1 MSLFTTTPSEMG
13 KEIATRFRSFI
24 EDELTQL
31 EQRAESIKK
40 LIKEHEHD
48 IAELNMNLS
57 TVKSAKSECESEC
70 KDIEEQIRRKKSEI
84 TGVDFI
90 EEAVTSYSSGR
101 KKRKETATPPITP
114 MSTPNKKRAVTAAAA
129 EPVGTTGKNSNNKKR
144 ESEANSNT
152 PVKTFSRDN
161 LGRFGKKESSGDG
174 AKNTVNKDANK
185 DKQKNKNQT
194 SKKDDTSD
202 STSESEDDISSSD
215 EESDDSDDDY
225 EDGNKAKRNK
235 KNATEGKTSKSK
247 GGRGKKK

>member
-1 MSLFTTTPSEMG
+1 MG

-31 EQRAESIKK
+31 EQRADSIKK

-57 TVKSAKSECESEC
+57 TVKCAKSECETEC
-70 KDIEEQIRRKKSEI
+70 KDLEEQIRRKKSEI
-84 TGVDFI
+84 TGVDYI

-101 KKRKETATPPITP
+101 KKRKESATPPITP
-114 MSTPNKKRAVTAAAA
+114 MSTPNKKRAATAAATATATAAA

-174 AKNTVNKDANK
+174 AKNTVNKDTNK

-202 STSESEDDISSSD
+202 DTSESEDDISSN

-225 EDGNKAKRNK
+225 EDETKAKRNK
-235 KNATEGKTSKSK
+235 KNAIEGKTSKST

>member
-1 MSLFTTTPSEMG
+1 MG

-31 EQRAESIKK
+31 EQRADSIKK

-57 TVKSAKSECESEC
+57 TVKSAKSECESEY

-84 TGVDFI
+84 TGVDYI

-101 KKRKETATPPITP
+101 KKRKESATPPITP
-114 MSTPNKKRAVTAAAA
+114 MSTPNKKRAAAAA
-129 EPVGTTGKNSNNKKR
+129 ATTEPVGTTGKNSNNKKR

-152 PVKTFSRDN
+152 PVKTFSRDS
-161 LGRFGKKESSGDG
+161 LGRFGKKESPGDG
-174 AKNTVNKDANK
+174 SKNNVNKGTNK

-202 STSESEDDISSSD
+202 DTSESEDDISSSN

-225 EDGNKAKRNK
+225 DDGTKAKRNK
-235 KNATEGKTSKSK
+235 KNAIEGKTSKSK

>member
-1 MSLFTTTPSEMG
+1 MG

-57 TVKSAKSECESEC
+57 TVKSAKSECETEC
-70 KDIEEQIRRKKSEI
+70 KDLEEQIRRKKSEI
-84 TGVDFI
+84 TGVDYI

-101 KKRKETATPPITP
+101 KKRKESATPPITP
-114 MSTPNKKRAVTAAAA
+114 MSTPNKKRAATAATAAAA

-144 ESEANSNT
+144 ESQANSDT

-174 AKNTVNKDANK
+174 AKNTVNKD
-185 DKQKNKNQT
+185 KQKNKNQT

-202 STSESEDDISSSD
+202 DTSESEDDISSSN

-225 EDGNKAKRNK
+225 EDGTKAKRNK
-235 KNATEGKTSKSK
+235 KNAIEGKTSKSK

>member
-1 MSLFTTTPSEMG
+1 MG
-13 KEIATRFRSFI
+13 KEIAFRFRSVI

-31 EQRAESIKK
+31 EQRSESIQK
-40 LIKEHEHD
+40 LIKEHEND

-57 TVKSAKSECESEC
+57 TVKSAKSECETEC
-70 KDIEEQIRRKKSEI
+70 KDIEEQITRKKSEI
-84 TGVDFI
+84 AGVDFI

-114 MSTPNKKRAVTAAAA
+114 TSTPNKKRAAAAAA

-144 ESEANSNT
+144 DSEANSNT
-152 PVKTFSRDN
+152 PVKTFSRDS

-185 DKQKNKNQT
+185 DNQKDKNQT

-202 STSESEDDISSSD
+202 DTSESEDDISSSD
-215 EESDDSDDDY
+215 EEIDDSDDDC

-235 KNATEGKTSKSK
+235 KNAKEGKTSKSR
-247 GGRGKKK
+247 GRRGKKK

>member
-1 MSLFTTTPSEMG
+1 MG

-31 EQRAESIKK
+31 EQRAESIKR

-57 TVKSAKSECESEC
+57 TVKSAKSECETEC

-114 MSTPNKKRAVTAAAA
+114 MSTPNKKRAAVVAA
-129 EPVGTTGKNSNNKKR
+129 EPVGTGGKNSNTKKR

-161 LGRFGKKESSGDG
+161 LGRFGKKESSRDG
-174 AKNTVNKDANK
+174 AKNTANK
-185 DKQKNKNQT
+185 DTNKDTNKDNQKNKNQT